1 MGIQDDETLQ
11 LYVEE
16 SLEQLADVENDLL
29 IIEEAG
35 ADIDLEL
42 VNKVF
47 RAAHSIKGGGG
58 FLGLETIKELAHKM
72 ENILGLIRSHEIVP
86 APEVVNIL
94 LLAFDKLRELINNV
108 EQSNS
113 MNVSEHLVA
122 LNGLMSVSLPIDEK
136 KAISNMVDVCLSD
149 GSIIF
154 SVSEFDISQAK
165 KNRMFIYVVEYDL
178 IHDVQKKE
186 KTPID
191 IVREMQEI
199 GNIIDSKVDVTA
211 VGTLESDVS
220 SLKRLP
226 FFVLFSTII
235 ELDSIGSVLDIDEKC
250 IQLVSEDMI
259 ATPYEDIPSLTE
271 PKHEGTSNQI
281 ESEIEET
288 SVKLDE
294 KVDTPDIDAQAE
306 AISEAVPMEEDIH
319 TKEVLKDIMTGI
331 DALAV
336 KPKATTSIRVQ
347 LTLLDS
353 LMTLAGELVLSRNQL
368 LQVIGSYDS
377 HDLELIGQ
385 KMDMVT
391 SELQEAIMLTRMQPI
406 GNIFNKIP
414 RVVRDMAKSL
424 KKEIELILEGQEVEL
439 DKTIIE
445 AISDPL
451 THLVRNAVDH
461 GIEMPDERIQAGKDE
476 KGRIFLRAY
485 HEAGQVN
492 IEISD
497 DGRGLDEN
505 KFAARAVL
513 KEMITEEQASVMSK
527 KEKINLIFTPGFS
540 MADKITD
547 VSGRGVGMDVVKTNL
562 DKLGGVIEIDSE
574 AGERTTIRL
583 KLPLTLAIIPSQIV
597 SVGKERYAIPQ
608 VNIDELMRISAN
620 KVKDKIEKVG
630 DAEVV
635 RLREQLLPLLSLG
648 DILEVERT
656 YIDMKD
662 GIEKRDRRKNIA
674 DRRAKKSLIPIS
686 EDESPEED
694 LETLTEESSLAD
706 QNERSEN
713 IDRRYHTQ
721 SAVNIVVVSTGVFK
735 YGLVV
740 GGLLDSEE
748 IVVKPLGR
756 HLRHCQG
763 YAGATIMGD
772 GDVALIIDVAG
783 IARMAELSSLE
794 SIHRV
799 AEATKEEEGDKK
811 LIHDVQSLLVFMNGE
826 NEQFAVPLDQVSRIE
841 KIKADRIELVSGKRV
856 IQYREITLPLFTI
869 DEVANVKPL
878 EDNEDLQVIVFNI
891 TGKEAGLLTTGPVDA
906 MEISVD
912 IDDNTL
918 KQTGI
923 MGSAIIGEY
932 TTLLVDIYEMMEAL
946 NPDWFTGREKDI
958 QIEKDKVS
966 TILLAEDSNFFRK
979 KVKDILE
986 DEGYNVIEAEDGM
999 IAWNLLK
1006 EHADKVALVVT
1017 DIEMPNMDGLS
1028 LTLKIKEDKRFSNLP
1043 VITLTCL
1050 AGEEDIKKGEAIGV
1064 DDYNIKLDKE
1074 SLMKSI
1080 QTHLHKS

>member
-1 MGIQDDETLQ
+1 MSIQDDETLQ
-11 LYVEE
+11 LYVDE
-16 SLEQLADVENDLL
+16 SLEQLTDVENDLL

-35 ADIDLEL
+35 ADIDVEL

-47 RAAHSIKGGGG
+47 RSAHSIKGGGG

-86 APEVVNIL
+86 TPEVVNIL
-94 LLAFDKLRELINNV
+94 LLAFDKLRDLINNV
-108 EQSNS
+108 DQSNG
-113 MNVSEHLVA
+113 MEISEHVVA
-122 LNGLMSVSLPIDEK
+122 LTGLMSVSLPLDEK
-136 KAISNMVDVCLSD
+136 KGISNMVDVCLSD
-149 GSIIF
+149 GGIIF

-165 KNRMFIYVVEYDL
+165 KNKMFIYLVEYDL
-178 IHDVQKKE
+178 IHDVQKKG
-186 KTPID
+186 KNPID
-191 IVREMQEI
+191 IVREMQKV
-199 GNIIDSKVDVTA
+199 GNIIDSKVDITA
-211 VGTLESDVS
+211 VGTLESDI
-220 SLKRLP
+220 SLLNRIP
-226 FFVLFSTII
+226 FLVLFSSII
-235 ELDSIGSVLDIDEKC
+235 ELDSIGSVLDINEKC
-250 IQLVSEDMI
+250 IHLVNKDMV
-259 ATPYEDIPSLTE
+259 AVPYEDIPSRIE
-271 PKHEGTSNQI
+271 PKLKETSIQI
-281 ESEIEET
+281 DSEIEEKPL
-288 SVKLDE
+288 KLDE
-294 KVDTPDIDAQAE
+294 KVDTPEINAKAE
-306 AISEAVPMEEDIH
+306 AVSEALSMEEDIP
-319 TKEVLKDIMTGI
+319 TKKVLKNIMTGI
-331 DALAV
+331 DV
-336 KPKATTSIRVQ
+336 QTSKPKATTSIRVQ
-347 LTLLDS
+347 LSLLDN

-368 LQVIGSYDS
+368 LQVIGSYGT

-385 KMDMVT
+385 KLDIVT

-406 GNIFNKIP
+406 GNVFNKFP
-414 RVVRDMAKSL
+414 RVVRDMAKNL
-424 KKEIELILEGQEVEL
+424 NKEIELTLEGQEVEL

-451 THLVRNAVDH
+451 THLARNSVDH
-461 GIEMPDERIQAGKDE
+461 GIEMPDERIQAGKNE
-476 KGRIFLRAY
+476 QGKISLRAY

-497 DGRGLDEN
+497 DGKGLDEN
-505 KFAARAVL
+505 KLAATAVL
-513 KEMITEEQASVMSK
+513 KELITEEQARVMSK

-562 DKLGGVIEIDSE
+562 DKLGGVIEINSKI
-574 AGERTTIRL
+574 GEGTRIRI
-583 KLPLTLAIIPSQIV
+583 KLPLTLAIIPSQVV
-597 SVGKERYAIPQ
+597 SVEKERYAIPQ

-635 RLREQLLPLLSLG
+635 RLREQLLPLLNLA
-648 DILEVERT
+648 DVLEVERT
-656 YIDMKD
+656 YIDLKD
-662 GIEKRDRRKNIA
+662 GIEKKDRRKNIA
-674 DRRAKKSLIPIS
+674 DRRSKKSLMPMS
-686 EDESPEED
+686 DDDNREED
-694 LETLTEESSLAD
+694 LETLTEESSLSA
-706 QNERSEN
+706 QNERPED
-713 IDRRYHTQ
+713 IDRRYHAN

-772 GDVALIIDVAG
+772 GHVALILDVAG

-799 AEATKEEEGDKK
+799 AEATKGKEIDKE
-811 LIHDVQSLLVFMNGE
+811 LIHEVQSLLVFMNGE
-826 NEQFAVPLDQVSRIE
+826 NEQFAVPLDQVARIE
-841 KIKADRIELVSGKRV
+841 KIKAKSIELVSGKRV
-856 IQYREITLPLFTI
+856 IQYRKTALPLFTI

-878 EDNEDLQVIVFNI
+878 EDREYLQVIVFNI
-891 TGKEAGLLTTGPVDA
+891 TGKEVGLLTTGPVDA
-906 MEISVD
+906 MEVSAE
-912 IDDNTL
+912 IDDTIL

-923 MGSAIIGEY
+923 MGSTIIGEH
-932 TTLLVDIYEMMEAL
+932 TTLLIDIYEMLEAL
-946 NPDWFTGREKDI
+946 NPDWFKGREKT
-958 QIEKDKVS
+958 QLEKDKVS

-986 DEGYNVIEAEDGM
+986 DEGYDVIEAEDGM

-1006 EHADKVALVVT
+1006 EHADEVSLVVT

-1080 QTHLHKS
+1080 QSHLHKS

>member
-1 MGIQDDETLQ
+1 MSIQDDETLQ

-35 ADIDLEL
+35 ADIDLEM

-86 APEVVNIL
+86 TPEVINIL
-94 LLAFDKLRELINNV
+94 LLAFDKLRDLINNV
-108 EQSNS
+108 EHSNN
-113 MNVSEHLVA
+113 MDISEHVVA
-122 LNGLMSVSLPIDEK
+122 LNGLLSVSLPLDEK
-136 KAISNMVDVCLSD
+136 KAISNMIDVCLSN
-149 GSIIF
+149 GSVIF
-154 SVSEFDISQAK
+154 RVSEFDISQAK

-178 IHDVQKKE
+178 IYDVQMKE
-186 KTPID
+186 KTPVD
-191 IVREMQEI
+191 IVSELQEV
-199 GNIIDSKVDVTA
+199 GSIIDSKVDVTV
-211 VGTLESDVS
+211 VGTLDSDIS
-220 SLKRLP
+220 SLNKLP
-226 FFVLFSTII
+226 FLVLFSSII
-235 ELDSIGSVLDIDEKC
+235 EPDSIGSVLDIEEKS
-250 IQLVSEDMI
+250 IHLVNEDMV
-259 ATPYEDIPSLTE
+259 AVSYGDISSATE
-271 PKHEGTSNQI
+271 PQP
-281 ESEIEET
+281 EET
-288 SVKLDE
+288 SIQIKSKIEE
-294 KVDTPDIDAQAE
+294 KPIKFHERSDIQETNTKD
-306 AISEAVPMEEDIH
+306 EAVFERSSMEGDMPI
-319 TKEVLKDIMTGI
+319 KGGLKDLIPGT
-331 DALAV
+331 DTQAS

-347 LTLLDS
+347 LGLLDS

-368 LQVIGSYDS
+368 LQVIGSNDP

-385 KMDMVT
+385 KIDLVT

-406 GNIFNKIP
+406 GNVFNKFP
-414 RVVRDMAKSL
+414 RVVRDMAKGL
-424 KKEIELILEGQEVEL
+424 NKEIELLIDGQEVEL

-476 KGRIFLRAY
+476 QGRIAMRAY

-505 KFAARAVL
+505 RLATTAVL
-513 KEMITEEQASVMSK
+513 KELITEEQARVMSK

-574 AGERTTIRL
+574 VGEGTTIRI
-583 KLPLTLAIIPSQIV
+583 KLPLTLAIIPSQII

-608 VNIDELMRISAN
+608 VNIDELMRISAS

-635 RLREQLLPLLSLG
+635 RLREQLLPLLNLA
-648 DILEVERT
+648 DVLEVERT
-656 YIDMKD
+656 YIDLKD
-662 GIEKRDRRKNIA
+662 GIEKKDRRKSIV
-674 DRRAKKSLIPIS
+674 DRRSKKNLIPIS
-686 EDESPEED
+686 YDDRNEEE
-694 LETLTEESSLAD
+694 LEILAEESRHAAH
-706 QNERSEN
+706 NERCDVV
-713 IDRRYHTQ
+713 DRRYHAN
-721 SAVNIVVVSTGVFK
+721 SAVNIVVVSTGVFT

-756 HLRHCQG
+756 HLRHCKG

-772 GDVALIIDVAG
+772 GHVALILDVAG
-783 IARMAELSSLE
+783 IARMAKLSSLE
-794 SIHRV
+794 RIHRV
-799 AEATKEEEGDKK
+799 AEAAKDKK
-811 LIHDVQSLLVFMNGE
+811 IDRKLQHETQSLLVFMNGE

-841 KIKADRIELVSGKRV
+841 KIKAKSIELVSGRRV
-856 IQYREITLPLFTI
+856 IQYRETTLPLFTI

-878 EDNEDLQVIVFNI
+878 EDKEDLQVIVFDINGREI
-891 TGKEAGLLTTGPVDA
+891 GLLTTGPVDA
-906 MEISVD
+906 MEISIDVD
-912 IDDNTL
+912 DTTL
-918 KQTGI
+918 KQSGI
-923 MGSAIIGEY
+923 MGSTIIGEH
-932 TTLLVDIYEMMEAL
+932 TTLLVDIYEMLETL
-946 NPDWFTGREKDI
+946 NPDWFTCLEKT
-958 QIEKDKVS
+958 QIEKGKAT

-979 KVKDILE
+979 KVRNILE
-986 DEGYNVIEAEDGM
+986 DEGYDVIEAEDGR

-1006 EHADKVALVVT
+1006 EHADEVSLVVT

-1028 LTLKIKEDKRFSNLP
+1028 LTLKIKEDKRFSHLP

-1050 AGEEDIKKGEAIGV
+1050 AGEEDIKRGEAIGV

-1080 QTHLHKS
+1080 KNHLDKN